1 MKQYLL
7 NVVIAV
13 DQTLNALRGGSPD
26 ETLSAAAWR
35 TEQKGRWLG
44 RVFRPLIDLLFA
56 MFEEDHCRKSF
67 ESERNGRHLP
77 KEYVE
82 NGWP

>member
-7 NVVIAV
+7 NVAIAV

-56 MFEEDHCRKSF
+56 LFEKDHCQKSF

-77 KEYVE
+77 KEYVD

>member
-7 NVVIAV
+7 NVAIAI

-35 TEQKGRWLG
+35 TEQKGRLLG
-44 RVFRPLIDLLFA
+44 RVFRPLIDLLFFL
-56 MFEEDHCRKSF
+56 FEKDHCRKSF
-67 ESERNGRHLP
+67 ESERDGRHLP

>member
-7 NVVIAV
+7 NVAIAV

-44 RVFRPLIDLLFA
+44 RVFRPLIDLVFALFA
-56 MFEEDHCRKSF
+56 SDHCRQSF
-67 ESERNGRHLP
+67 ESERNGHHLP
-77 KEYVE
+77 KEYQK
-82 NGWP
+82 

>member
-7 NVVIAV
+7 NIAIAL
-13 DQTLNALRGGSPD
+13 DQVLNTLRGGSPD

-44 RVFRPLIDLLFA
+44 RVFRPLIDLVFALF
-56 MFEEDHCRKSF
+56 EKDHCRKSF
-67 ESERNGRHLP
+67 ESERSGRHLP
-77 KEYVE
+77 KEYQK
-82 NGWP
+82 

>member
-7 NVVIAV
+7 NVAIAV

-44 RVFRPLIDLLFA
+44 RVFRPLIDLVFALF
-56 MFEEDHCRKSF
+56 ERDHCRKSF
-67 ESERNGRHLP
+67 ESKRNGHHLP
-77 KEYVE
+77 KEYVK

>member
-7 NVVIAV
+7 NVAIAV

-56 MFEEDHCRKSF
+56 LFEKDHCRKSF

-77 KEYVE
+77 KEYVD

>member
-7 NVVIAV
+7 NVAIAL
-13 DQTLNALRGGSPD
+13 DQVLNALRGGSPD

-35 TEQKGRWLG
+35 TEQKGRLLG
-44 RVFRPLIDLLFA
+44 RVFRPLIDLTFTLL
-56 MFEEDHCRKSF
+56 EKEHCRKSF

-77 KEYVE
+77 EEYRA
-82 NGWP
+82 

>member
-7 NVVIAV
+7 NVAIAV

-56 MFEEDHCRKSF
+56 LFEKDHCRKSF

>member
-7 NVVIAV
+7 NVAIAV

-44 RVFRPLIDLLFA
+44 RVFRPLVNLVFALF
-56 MFEEDHCRKSF
+56 ERDHCRKSF
-67 ESERNGRHLP
+67 ESERNGHHLP
-77 KEYVE
+77 KEYVK